1 MKILVCDDE
10 EGRCNDIVS
19 SIGVGVGTEP
29 EKLVGQSLTDALES
43 LRLGINDCIKDPNN
57 WKPPPKLPFDDF
69 DIVILDNNLAH
80 LASTGARLTAEAIIG
95 NIRAFTSA
103 PYVISLNKNS
113 ELDFDLRFLVGD
125 YDTRADVALNTRHLA
140 NPALWTGDKASAK
153 DGFLPWYW
161 PRLEKAPT
169 RRREQIEFVKNNLDE
184 SVLTT
189 LGFNDDEI
197 SFLSGHALGALSPK
211 GHQYE
216 NLSPKDITFRH
227 VFIARD
233 RSLPVQREREEL
245 SKAQK
250 AGNGSIGEIIGEIIA
265 RTVAADI
272 DFWFRRDVIGPQEPL
287 VDVPHLLMR
296 FPFLL
301 GDRANNI
308 NEWNKSAS
316 ADSAPYRFE
325 QELYDK
331 HLAER
336 EYKHTLWVPTP
347 CFSWV
352 KLKGDEDLNEYF
364 FSAEAGQW
372 ADVVFCED
380 RSLFLER
387 VRDNDSPVEFPAEF
401 EGSWTHR
408 YVSLIEGVEYS
419 PRTQLAL

>member
-1 MKILVCDDE
+1 
-10 EGRCNDIVS
+10 
-19 SIGVGVGTEP
+19 
-29 EKLVGQSLTDALES
+29 
-43 LRLGINDCIKDPNN
+43 
-57 WKPPPKLPFDDF
+57 
-69 DIVILDNNLAH
+69 
-80 LASTGARLTAEAIIG
+80 
-95 NIRAFTSA
+95 
-103 PYVISLNKNS
+103 
-113 ELDFDLRFLVGD
+113 
-125 YDTRADVALNTRHLA
+125 LNTRHLA
-140 NPALWTGDKASAK
+140 NPALWTGDKTSAK

-161 PRLEKAPT
+161 PRLEKAAT

-184 SVLTT
+184 AVLTT
-189 LGFNDDEI
+189 LDFNDDEI
-197 SFLSGHALGALSPK
+197 SFLSAHALGALSPK

-216 NLSPKDITFRH
+216 SLSPKDITFRH

-380 RSLFLER
+380 RSLFLGR
-387 VRDNDSPVEFPAEF
+387 VGDNDSPVEFPAEF

-408 YVSLIEGVEYS
+408 YVSKIEGVEYS